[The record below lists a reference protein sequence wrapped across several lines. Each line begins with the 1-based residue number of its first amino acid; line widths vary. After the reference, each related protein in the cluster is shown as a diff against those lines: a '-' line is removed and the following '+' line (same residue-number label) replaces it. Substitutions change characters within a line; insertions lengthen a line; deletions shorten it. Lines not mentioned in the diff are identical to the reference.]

1 MLKQTTIPIGV
12 DDISEKAQD
21 TWEELVI
28 DTYNN
33 TSRGTGS
40 YSAEAFQFSLLIGD
54 SIPTDRE
61 LTQGVSPS
69 HFSSML
75 MNLKQHDCMSL

>member
-1 MLKQTTIPIGV
+1 MGVPFLFGAQKTHLYNNQTTPSFLFDMLKRTTIPIGV

-33 TSRGTGS
+33 TPRGT
-40 YSAEAFQFSLLIGD
+40 
-54 SIPTDRE
+54 
-61 LTQGVSPS
+61 
-69 HFSSML
+69 
-75 MNLKQHDCMSL
+75 